1 MIGFSTEAR
10 VTLDFL
16 IKTGIESPIAE
27 VAESRF
33 AEATG
38 LVKYPLLAQQITMKE
53 YDELIGIVHEARQKR
68 FRNLLVDHGKMAL
81 QARNGWLGERP

>member
-38 LVKYPLLAQQITMKE
+38 LVKYPFLAQQITMRE
-53 YDELIGIVHEARQKR
+53 YDELIAVVHEARQKR
-68 FRNLLVDHGKMAL
+68 FRNLLVDTNQAAR
-81 QARNGWLGERP
+81 QARKDWVGDPT